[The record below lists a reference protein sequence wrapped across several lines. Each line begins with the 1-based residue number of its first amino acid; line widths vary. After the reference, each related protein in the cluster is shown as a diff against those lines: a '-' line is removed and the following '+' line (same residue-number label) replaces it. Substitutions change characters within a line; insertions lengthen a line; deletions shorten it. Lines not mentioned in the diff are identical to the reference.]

1 MTPYYAESVV
11 CQIQFP
17 SVRAMLEK
25 NSLCPATVYKA
36 GRIVPLI
43 ELYDAAAGAGRLP
56 LLGDGDAVVALAIPP
71 REVLDPEMYDP
82 SKVMRSVQYVLDQGV
97 IRVWNDDVLGF
108 GSKTAS
114 LPAPGALATGT
125 EAGDAAEVVRCWWA
139 ERLAPAGIGV
149 MRYMGHDRP
158 VALSCSR
165 CGTTWETTSEEMAR
179 KTPKCPTCSGAKK
192 PAKAKKLPPK
202 ERRAAKAE
210 AFAAKVLERSC
221 GGAGGRRRELLR
233 LDGQGSRHLLRVR
246 PPLVDEKRPLAVE
259 ALVPEVRR
267 RQVIRRSPTYPRT
280 SKEMSPCSSVSTL
293 STIRRSVSIFSD
305 VEHPGLYQMP
315 PPISKP

>member
-1 MTPYYAESVV
+1 
-11 CQIQFP
+11 
-17 SVRAMLEK
+17 
-25 NSLCPATVYKA
+25 
-36 GRIVPLI
+36 
-43 ELYDAAAGAGRLP
+43 
-56 LLGDGDAVVALAIPP
+56 
-71 REVLDPEMYDP
+71 
-82 SKVMRSVQYVLDQGV
+82 
-97 IRVWNDDVLGF
+97 
-108 GSKTAS
+108 
-114 LPAPGALATGT
+114 
-125 EAGDAAEVVRCWWA
+125 
-139 ERLAPAGIGV
+139 
-149 MRYMGHDRP
+149 MGHDRS

-192 PAKAKKLPPK
+192 PAKAKKLTPK

-221 GGAGGRRRELLR
+221 GALLRRRELLH

-267 RQVIRRSPTYPRT
+267 RQVIRRSPAYPRT